1 MNVWT
6 DVMLF
11 VGKLHSAHLFQ
22 IDSEFVL
29 SNATPF
35 THEDWNQEAG
45 GGVKCV
51 NIVKSNAITQQELN
65 LRRHELI
72 GFQHLPWKR

>member
-1 MNVWT
+1 MVILSGNKQEEDVETRLGAEDSRFQQILWAVNLLA

-29 SNATPF
+29 SNATPA
-35 THEDWNQEAG
+35 THKIGTRKQE
-45 GGVKCV
+45 V
-51 NIVKSNAITQQELN
+51 E
-65 LRRHELI
+65 
-72 GFQHLPWKR
+72 